1 MVGERGEMGFIL
13 SELVKSYVSV
23 CTYDGKLHELAH
35 DTHTAG
41 KSSSSIETNLLVKY
55 ERKSVLLLACM
66 SAFNQ
71 TNYIPVK
78 YTRKQDTWICF

>member
-1 MVGERGEMGFIL
+1 MGLIL
-13 SELVKSYVSV
+13 SELVKSYLAPPTPSFFSLSLHLQHVSV
-23 CTYDGKLHELAH
+23 RTYDGKLHELAR

-66 SAFNQ
+66 SAFKSN
-71 TNYIPVK
+71 
-78 YTRKQDTWICF
+78 